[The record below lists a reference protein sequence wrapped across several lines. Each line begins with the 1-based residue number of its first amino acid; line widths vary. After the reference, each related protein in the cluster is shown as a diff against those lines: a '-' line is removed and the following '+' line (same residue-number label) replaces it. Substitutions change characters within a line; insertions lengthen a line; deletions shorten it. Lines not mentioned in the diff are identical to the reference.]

1 MAMQE
6 SLFETEVG
14 LRFCVFVPSNEDD
27 RAIADAAAL
36 LWVTRHINDEQAE
49 GIINRLQEKTNL
61 IQQMQLTVEERAAR
75 NRESWARVT
84 TDHAKAA

>member
-49 GIINRLQEKTNL
+49 GIINRLREKNNL
-61 IQQMQLTVEERAAR
+61 MQQMQLTAEERAER
-75 NRESWARVT
+75 NGESWPRVAA
-84 TDHAKAA
+84 DHARAA